1 MGTLL
6 GILLIELKVFGISL
20 RSPLLSFILSGRK
33 IWRKV
38 VVAALASLVYLSF
51 FLDTSMT
58 ITKLNILTFVVSVFG
73 AWVMYN
79 LSISKNNSNA
89 LSINLIKTLPL
100 LFLLLV
106 ILQIVGFGAWVPLF
120 SENYQDFY
128 PRVSGLSSE
137 PSFFANM
144 LMFSFILYL
153 GNCRKDRLLYSAIFG
168 FLFLATSSWTLPI
181 YFVLSAFVLVLFKIK
196 LGRIKVTPLFVL
208 ILIPISLIIFERLF
222 FLFAGS
228 SLVHELFKFNP
239 SWREISIFS
248 SIYGADII
256 GPFSGGESW
265 GESLISGQNELVGSS
280 DVLSWIVWPWSFFSM
295 LLLEFGLV
303 PTAIIIYLLGRQLNI
318 IWHRDKNSRNALRW
332 YTVSLCIGIY
342 LAPKW
347 CVYFFFYP
355 IYKFS
360 SKRFTRNSFAKDRPN
375 KKLKISKT
383 NRLGEL

>member
-20 RSPLLSFILSGRK
+20 RTPLLSFIFLGRK
-33 IWRKV
+33 LWGKV
-38 VVAALASLVYLSF
+38 LVAALVSLAYLSL
-51 FLDTSMT
+51 FLDTSIT
-58 ITKLNILTFVVSVFG
+58 ITKVNALTFVVSVFG
-73 AWVMYN
+73 AWMMFN
-79 LSISKNNSNA
+79 LSISKNISNA
-89 LSINLIKTLPL
+89 PSINLIKTLPV

-106 ILQIVGFGAWVPLF
+106 LLQIFGFDAWVPLF
-120 SENYQDFY
+120 SEDYQNFY

-144 LMFSFILYL
+144 LMFSLILYL
-153 GNCRKDRLLYSAIFG
+153 GNCRKDRLLYSAMFG
-168 FLFLATSSWTLPI
+168 FMFLATSSWSLPI
-181 YFVLSAFVLVLFKIK
+181 YCALSAFVLVLFKIK

-208 ILIPISLIIFERLF
+208 ILVPISLIILERLF

-228 SLVHELFKFNP
+228 SLSHELLKSTS

-256 GPFSGGESW
+256 GPFSGGNRWAE
-265 GESLISGQNELVGSS
+265 LILSGQNELVSS
-280 DVLSWIVWPWSFFSM
+280 TDFVSWVVWPWSFFSM
-295 LLLEFGLV
+295 ILLEFGMV

-332 YTVSLCIGIY
+332 YTVSLCIGLY
-342 LAPKW
+342 FAPKW

-360 SKRFTRNSFAKDRPN
+360 SKRLTRDSCAKDRPN
-375 KKLKISKT
+375 KKIKNIKDK
-383 NRLGEL
+383 